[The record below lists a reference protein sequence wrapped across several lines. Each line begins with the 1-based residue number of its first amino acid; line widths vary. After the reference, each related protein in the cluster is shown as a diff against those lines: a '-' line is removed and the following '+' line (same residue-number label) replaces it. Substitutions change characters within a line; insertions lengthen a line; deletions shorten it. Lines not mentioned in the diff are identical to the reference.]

1 MEGYYLGVDAGGTM
15 TKVALIDTSGRERA
29 VELAP
34 NHMLLP
40 HPGWTERDADAM
52 WRAAC
57 DSIRALLSRNGVSP
71 GQILAVA
78 PTGYGG
84 GGYFVDADGNPTR
97 NGIVSTDTRIAPL
110 IAEWNRTGVGPQI
123 RAAISQQNWGGQTLG
138 LMAWID
144 RNEPGVAARTR
155 HVLGCK
161 DFLRLR
167 LCGDISTDPTDA
179 GCAGLLDLATGTYS
193 HEALR
198 LAGIAHWAD
207 KLPPLGPST
216 EVVGRVSA
224 VAAGQTG
231 LAEGTPVVRG
241 VYDVVGCALAT
252 GVSAPDQLAAVAGTF
267 AIHSTLHAA
276 PCLDPL
282 PTIQTPYPVDGLY
295 IATMATPTS
304 AGNLEWLRRTM
315 LAREIAE
322 AERQG
327 RSLYDLASEMIAATL
342 DRPNDILFAP
352 FIFGGPEGAPAGLVG
367 LRADSGMAD
376 ILRAVYEGVV
386 FSHRTDMDYLLGG
399 RQSARVRVVRL
410 AGGAAKSPLWS
421 QMFADGL
428 AMPVELAEGNEL
440 GIKGAALCSAVA
452 LGQEP
457 DMATAIAR
465 MVRVSARRQT
475 DARRRDML
483 QHKYA
488 RYQRFAAALVDLN
501 APEMDQAGRAA
512 RHA

>member
-1 MEGYYLGVDAGGTM
+1 MTEYYLGIDAGGTM
-15 TKVALIDTSGRERA
+15 TKVALIDTDGNEQG

-40 HPGWTERDADAM
+40 HPGWTERDGEAM
-52 WRAAC
+52 WQAAC
-57 DSIRALLSRNGVSP
+57 SSIRALLARSGVSP

-84 GGYFVDADGNPTR
+84 GGYFVDGEGNPTR

-110 IAEWNRTGVGPQI
+110 IDEWNRSGIAAQI
-123 RAAISQQNWGGQTLG
+123 RAAIGQQNWGGQTLG

-179 GCAGLLDLATGTYS
+179 GCAGLLDLARGTYS

-198 LAGIAHWAD
+198 LAGIAHWAE
-207 KLPPLGPST
+207 KLPPLGPGT
-216 EVVGRVSA
+216 EVTGHISA
-224 VAAGQTG
+224 RAAAQTG

-252 GVSAPDQLAAVAGTF
+252 GVMARDQLAAVAGTF
-267 AIHSTLHAA
+267 AIHSTLHDK

-282 PTIQTPYPVDGLY
+282 PTIQTPYPIAGLF

-315 LAREIAE
+315 LGREIAE

-327 RSLYDLASEMIAATL
+327 RSLYDLTSEMVAATL

-352 FIFGGPEGAPAGLVG
+352 FIFGGPEGVPAGLVG

-386 FSHRTDMDYLLGG
+386 FSHRSDMDYLLGG
-399 RQSARVRVVRL
+399 PQSARVRSVRL

-421 QMFADGL
+421 QMMADGL
-428 AMPVELAEGNEL
+428 ALPVELAEGNEL

-452 LGQEP
+452 LGHVP
-457 DMATAIAR
+457 DMQGAIAR
-465 MVRVSARRQT
+465 MVRISARRAP
-475 DARRRDML
+475 DPWRRDML
-483 QHKYA
+483 QAKFG
-488 RYQRFAAALVDLN
+488 RYQRLVSALIQLEQPVGAAERMAC
-501 APEMDQAGRAA
+501 
-512 RHA
+512 HA